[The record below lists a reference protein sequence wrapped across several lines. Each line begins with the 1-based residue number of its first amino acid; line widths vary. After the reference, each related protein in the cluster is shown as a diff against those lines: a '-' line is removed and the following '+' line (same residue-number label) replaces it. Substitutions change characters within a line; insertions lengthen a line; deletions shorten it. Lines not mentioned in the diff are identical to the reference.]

1 MGWGEN
7 MGIVEMPRNVEA
19 EWFKKKKKEEEEA
32 RRKRRPGDRFPVG
45 R

>member
-1 MGWGEN
+1 

-45 R
+45 S